1 MTYRT
6 KNALKLNVEALLNP
20 DLHLDR
26 VVDLREVKLVVH
38 PQLLL
43 LHLIPVIPRDR
54 HPEHVTQ
61 PRVDPMVRFVL
72 KK

>member
-1 MTYRT
+1 
-6 KNALKLNVEALLNP
+6 
-20 DLHLDR
+20 
-26 VVDLREVKLVVH
+26 VH